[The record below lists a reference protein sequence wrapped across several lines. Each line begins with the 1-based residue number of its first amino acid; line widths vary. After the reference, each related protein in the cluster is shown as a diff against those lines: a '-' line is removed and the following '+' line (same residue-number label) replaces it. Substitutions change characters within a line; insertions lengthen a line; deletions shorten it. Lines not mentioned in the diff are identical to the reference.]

1 VKGKE
6 VQCGKALLGS
16 SQIWI
21 GSAFMPAIHVHI
33 VAASDA
39 DCTQA
44 LNLVDNIIQCGAFNS
59 VWRLTPV
66 IK

>member
-1 VKGKE
+1 MKGKE
-6 VQCGKALLGS
+6 VQYGKALLGN

-21 GSAFMPAIHVHI
+21 GSAFMPAINVHI

-44 LNLVDNIIQCGAFNS
+44 WNLVDNIIQCGAFNS